1 MRRLA
6 NPHRHPVD
14 LADGTILAAAG
25 TEGSVKEVE
34 TVSETDQRR
43 IDDGVIVELGAAT
56 RPQTNEPPQR
66 PAAET
71 TQESTD
77 AASTTRRGGSR

>member
-6 NPHRHPVD
+6 NPQRHPVV
-14 LADGTILAAAG
+14 LEDGTTLAAAG

-34 TVSETDQRR
+34 TVSEADQRR
-43 IDDGVIVELGAAT
+43 IDDGVIVELGAVA

-66 PAAET
+66 PASET
-71 TQESTD
+71 TQESTE
-77 AASTTRRGGSR
+77 AAGTTRRGGR